1 MLGFSLGPSQA
12 LGVSYLCHSV
22 PALEVGM
29 LHGDTFEH
37 EDLVPADVRPPAS
50 AAHLSR
56 RWRCRSTVVLA
67 GNHMSFRHVLHLQW
81 VVQGPVFNAAMVA

>member
-1 MLGFSLGPSQA
+1 MVGFFYGAIPSFGA
-12 LGVSYLCHSV
+12 VNICV
-22 PALEVGM
+22 ATALEVGM

-67 GNHMSFRHVLHLQW
+67 GNRMSFRHVLHLQW
-81 VVQGPVFNAAMVA
+81 VVQGPVFNVAMVA